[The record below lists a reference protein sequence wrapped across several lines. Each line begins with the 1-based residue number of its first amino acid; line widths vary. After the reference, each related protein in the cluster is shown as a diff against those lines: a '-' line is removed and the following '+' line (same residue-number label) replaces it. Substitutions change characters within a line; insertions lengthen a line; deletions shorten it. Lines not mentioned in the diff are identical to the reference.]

1 MEILKRI
8 LAILAILISVV
19 FIVACLVGVFF
30 SWSINAPI
38 TNALTG
44 ALTGVERVL
53 TAADNGLERVNTR
66 LAEAQTNVDTIEER
80 VETAGETLSET
91 SVVYQVLDRTVGDE
105 LFPKVAAAGE
115 TIVTIRDSVVAFNET
130 LESLNGIPFVE
141 VPTLTENLETAAQR
155 METVQS
161 DVEETRAELRAIR
174 EEAISKPVTAI
185 TDRTTR
191 ISDGLEAAQT
201 ALSGTQI
208 NIDDN
213 LESIGRIQARVPGL
227 IDLVSLV
234 FSFIFLWIAF
244 GQVGLIVLAWGA
256 IKGHSTSEEA
266 EDVVISGDEE
276 E

>member
-1 MEILKRI
+1 MQIVKLI
-8 LAILAILISVV
+8 LAIVAIIISAV
-19 FIVACLVGVFF
+19 FIVACLAGVVF
-30 SWSINAPI
+30 SWSVNTPT
-38 TNALTG
+38 TNAITG

-161 DVEETRAELRAIR
+161 DVEETRAELRAIK

-201 ALSGTQI
+201 ALSSTQV

-213 LESIGRIQARVPGL
+213 LESIADIRDRVPGL
-227 IDLVSLV
+227 IDLISIVL
-234 FSFIFLWIAF
+234 SFIFIWIAL
-244 GQVGLIVLAWGA
+244 GQVGLIVLAWGVV
-256 IKGHSTSEEA
+256 KSSDESKEA
-266 EDVVISGDEE
+266 TDAVISGTEE
-276 E
+276 

>member
-1 MEILKRI
+1 LKRI
-8 LAILAILISVV
+8 LAIIVMFISVV
-19 FIVACLVGVFF
+19 FIVACLAGIVF
-30 SWSINAPI
+30 SWSINTPI

-53 TAADNGLERVNTR
+53 TVADTGLERVNTR
-66 LAEAQTNVDTIEER
+66 LAEAQSNVDTIEER

-105 LFPKVAAAGE
+105 LFPKVATAGE
-115 TIVTIRDSVVAFNET
+115 TIVAVRDSVVAFNET
-130 LESLNGIPFVE
+130 LESINEVPFVE

-155 METVQS
+155 MEIVQS

-174 EEAISKPVTAI
+174 EEAISRPVTAI

-213 LESIGRIQARVPGL
+213 LESIGNIKARVPGL
-227 IDLVSLV
+227 IDLISLL
-234 FSFIFLWIAF
+234 FSFIFFWIAL
-244 GQVGLIVLAWGA
+244 GQAGLIVLAWGA
-256 IKGHSTSEEA
+256 IKGPSTSEET
-266 EDVVISGDEE
+266 EDIVISGDEE

>member
-1 MEILKRI
+1 MEVFKRI
-8 LAILAILISVV
+8 LAIIAIVISVV
-19 FIVACLVGVFF
+19 FIVASLAGVLF
-30 SWSINAPI
+30 SWSINTPL
-38 TNALTG
+38 TNAITG

-53 TAADNGLERVNTR
+53 TVADTGLERVNTR
-66 LAEAQTNVDTIEER
+66 LAEAQTNVDTIEES

-91 SVVYQVLDRTVGDE
+91 SLVYQVLDRTVGDE

-130 LESLNGIPFVE
+130 LESINGIPFVE

-155 METVQS
+155 LETVQS
-161 DVEETRAELRAIR
+161 DVEETRAELRVIR

-201 ALSGTQI
+201 TLSGTQI

-213 LESIGRIQARVPGL
+213 LESIGRIKARVPGL
-227 IDLVSLV
+227 IDLVSLL
-234 FSFIFLWIAF
+234 FSFIFFWIAL
-244 GQVGLIVLAWGA
+244 GQVGLIVLAWGVV
-256 IKGHSTSEEA
+256 KGSGDSEETKA
-266 EDVVISGDEE
+266 AITVSDEE

>member
-1 MEILKRI
+1 MEVLKRI
-8 LAILAILISVV
+8 LAIIAIVISVV
-19 FIVACLVGVFF
+19 FIIACLAVVVF
-30 SWSINAPI
+30 SWSINTPL
-38 TNALTG
+38 TNAITG
-44 ALTGVERVL
+44 ALTGVGRVL
-53 TAADNGLERVNTR
+53 TAADTGLERVNTR

-155 METVQS
+155 LETVQS
-161 DVEETRAELRAIR
+161 DVEETRAELLAIR

-201 ALSGTQI
+201 ALSGTQT
-208 NIDDN
+208 NIDGN
-213 LESIGRIQARVPGL
+213 LESIDRIKARVPGL

-244 GQVGLIVLAWGA
+244 GQAGLIVLAWGVVKGPDESEKADTA
-256 IKGHSTSEEA
+256 IKV
-266 EDVVISGDEE
+266 DDEE